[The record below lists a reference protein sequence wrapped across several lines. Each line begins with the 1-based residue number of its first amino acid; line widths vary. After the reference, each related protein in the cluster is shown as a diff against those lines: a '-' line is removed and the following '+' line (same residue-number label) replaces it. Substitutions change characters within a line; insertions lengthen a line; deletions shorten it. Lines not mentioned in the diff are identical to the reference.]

1 MGCLDPEVLNVA
13 AEFRPANGEAE
24 GGSVQV
30 TPAEEA
36 HLLQLKMFQ
45 TSSMKFSPL
54 ETIQMLLFRPSV
66 FAEGLNIV

>member
-1 MGCLDPEVLNVA
+1 MRLQNSGQQMEGQPKWMEK
-13 AEFRPANGEAE
+13 AE
-24 GGSVQV
+24 GGSIQV

-45 TSSMKFSPL
+45 TSSMNFSPL